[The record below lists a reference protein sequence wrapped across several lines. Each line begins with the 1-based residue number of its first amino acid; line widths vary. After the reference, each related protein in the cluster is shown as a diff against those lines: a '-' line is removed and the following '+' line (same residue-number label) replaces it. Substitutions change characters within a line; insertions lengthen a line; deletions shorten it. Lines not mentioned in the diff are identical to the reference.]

1 MKFKIVYA
9 DELYKVQKE
18 MNALL
23 IDKQERNMT
32 GRTGKAH
39 SVCLWISRIHM
50 RVNSMRH
57 RV

>member
-23 IDKQERNMT
+23 IDI
-32 GRTGKAH
+32 RTRQHEAGQISGK
-39 SVCLWISRIHM
+39 SRF
-50 RVNSMRH
+50 
-57 RV
+57 

>member
-23 IDKQERNMT
+23 IDRK
-32 GRTGKAH
+32 
-39 SVCLWISRIHM
+39 SV
-50 RVNSMRH
+50 V
-57 RV
+57 